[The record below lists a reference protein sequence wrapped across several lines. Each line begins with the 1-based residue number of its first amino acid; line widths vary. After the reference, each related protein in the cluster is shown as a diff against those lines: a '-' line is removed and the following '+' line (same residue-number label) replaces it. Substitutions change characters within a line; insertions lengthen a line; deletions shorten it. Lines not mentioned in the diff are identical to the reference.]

1 MSAPHKDTSA
11 RENRYSTVSITDIA
25 KGLPDMIPDLP
36 SVFRGLFLL
45 RTIRSH
51 HKRSIGQ
58 VFEQNVDKAPDR
70 PFLKFADDVWTYRE
84 ANERVNEIAA
94 VLDAQG
100 VRSGDTVG
108 VCITNRPEALL
119 AVLATVKLGA
129 SAGMINVHQRG
140 DVLDHSQG
148 LLDSKVMLIGAECEE
163 AYLSLPG
170 SSKWCGTV
178 IGVDT
183 AHDLRVADAA
193 AGERP
198 DAMRDLPWLDDLV
211 EQMGGH
217 ASTVNPPSTPH
228 VLANQTAYQ
237 VFTSGTTGMP
247 KASKMTHLRW
257 NKAMVAFGLSG
268 ARLRSTDT
276 LYCPLPLYHNNALT
290 VALSAVLGAGGCLAI
305 GEKFSAKRFW
315 DEIVGFDATAF
326 IYIGELCR
334 YLLGQPVRP
343 QEREH
348 NLRMIMGNGLRPEIW
363 KEFQERF
370 NIPRVCEFYA
380 ASESPV
386 AFVNAFSVDSTA
398 GFTTVPHKIVKVDTD
413 TEELVRNKKG
423 WLVEARPG
431 EVGQMIGHITRT
443 TPFDGYTNSA
453 ATEKKIVRDAFKK
466 GDAWFLS
473 GDLVFNQGFNHIAF
487 VDRLGDTFRWK
498 GENVATT
505 EVEGAFG
512 GVDGVDTATVYGVQI
527 PGTDGRAGM
536 AALTLKDGVDFDGK
550 AYAEALTGSLPTY
563 AVPLFI
569 RIIEELEETSTFKV
583 RKTDLKKD
591 GYDATRFDDPLYVLS
606 SKDCEYVPY
615 YDGAEKDVAA
625 GSVSGGK

>member
-1 MSAPHKDTSA
+1 M
-11 RENRYSTVSITDIA
+11 V
-25 KGLPDMIPDLP
+25 PDLP
-36 SVFRGLFLL
+36 SVLRGLVLL

-58 VFEQNVDKAPDR
+58 VFERNAAKTPDR

-84 ANERVNEIAA
+84 ANERVNEIAS
-94 VLDAQG
+94 VLGAQG

-108 VCITNRPEALL
+108 ICITNRPEALL
-119 AVLATVKLGA
+119 SVLATVKLGA

-140 DVLDHSQG
+140 EVLDHSQK
-148 LLDSKVMLIGAECEE
+148 LLGAKVTLVGAECEE
-163 AYLSLPG
+163 AYLSLPK
-170 SSKWCGTV
+170 SSTWCGIT

-183 AHDLRVADAA
+183 AHSLRAFDGAPGTRPESMSDMVWLSDLAT
-193 AGERP
+193 
-198 DAMRDLPWLDDLV
+198 
-211 EQMGGH
+211 QMGGH
-217 ASTVNPPSTPH
+217 VSRENPPSTPH
-228 VLANQTAYQ
+228 VQAKQTAYQ

-268 ARLRSTDT
+268 ARLRGTDT

-290 VALSAVLGAGGCLAI
+290 VALSAVLGAGGCIAI
-305 GEKFSAKRFW
+305 GEKFSARRFW
-315 DEIVGFDATAF
+315 DEIVHFDATAF

-334 YLLGQPVRP
+334 YLLNQPVRDN
-343 QEREH
+343 ERKH
-348 NLRMIMGNGLRPEIW
+348 NLRMIMGNGMRPELW
-363 KEFQERF
+363 KQFQERF

-386 AFVNAFSVDSTA
+386 AFVNAFSIDSTA
-398 GFTTVPHKIVKVDTD
+398 GFTTVPHKIVQVDTD
-413 TEELVRNKKG
+413 TEELVRNDKG
-423 WLVEARPG
+423 WLVEAKPG
-431 EVGQMIGHITRT
+431 EVGQMIGHITKT
-443 TPFDGYTNSA
+443 TPFDGYTNAA

-512 GVDGVDTATVYGVQI
+512 GIDGVDTATVYGVQI
-527 PGTDGRAGM
+527 PDTDGRAGM
-536 AALTLKDGVDFDGK
+536 AALTLNEGAEFDGK
-550 AYAEALTGSLPTY
+550 AYAEKLTASLPGY

-569 RIIEELEETSTFKV
+569 RIIKEVEETSTFKV

-591 GYDATRFDDPLYVLS
+591 GYNSEKFGDPLYVFS
-606 SKDCEYVPY
+606 ASECDYVPY